1 MAINILP
8 VCVYTWSLKNLFFK
22 QNNISGSFRIGK
34 STKLSIS
41 TSSGSSAFL
50 YSRSSG
56 DKLDDVYHDRR
67 DDWRDSL
74 RYYNRI
80 ITNV

>member
-22 QNNISGSFRIGK
+22 QNNISGSFEIGM

-41 TSSGSSAFL
+41 TSSVSSAFL
-50 YSRSSG
+50 YLKSSSSSG
-56 DKLDDVYHDRR
+56 DKLDECIYYRR
-67 DDWRDSL
+67 DDWRF
-74 RYYNRI
+74 
-80 ITNV
+80 ITV